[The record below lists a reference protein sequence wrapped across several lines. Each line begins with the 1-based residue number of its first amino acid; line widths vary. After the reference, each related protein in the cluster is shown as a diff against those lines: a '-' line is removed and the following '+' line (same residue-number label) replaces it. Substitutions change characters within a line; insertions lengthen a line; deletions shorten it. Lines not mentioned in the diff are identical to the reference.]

1 MRVFAKMIGVA
12 TPRTA
17 GPPAAP
23 LPSAPPTPAYQ
34 EDSSP
39 DEVESRAELL
49 ARIADGG
56 LAGLTVQGLHLDTGP
71 SVDLTDVDVT
81 DTLFVGCRFTG
92 PDTVVDL
99 FRRGAHVLPEFADL
113 PFGTQPS
120 RLYTADN
127 LVAGFADGGF
137 DGMYD
142 TQVYQHFLAHGGSHP
157 DVRTALAQRLH
168 DAGVDDALQDTM
180 AAWDTAPRP
189 GPVVGMMG
197 GHAERRGSAGYRLAA
212 ELGRALAAAG
222 ALVVTGGGPGV
233 MEAANLGSYLAGRSD
248 EELDDAIATLA
259 TAPDFTDHDRYTRVA
274 LQVRHRYPADGAA
287 GGLAVPTWL
296 YGHEPANLFAAGIA
310 KYFSN
315 AIREDTILGLSR
327 GGVVFAPGRAGTV
340 QEVFQAATKL
350 FYRVDG
356 AVGPLVFLDRSFWTD
371 TLPVR
376 TLLGPLFA
384 DTPAGDLNAVVH
396 LVDDVATAVDILT
409 GTA

>member
-1 MRVFAKMIGVA
+1 MA

-23 LPSAPPTPAYQ
+23 LSPVPPSTAYQ
-34 EDSSP
+34 QDGSP

-56 LAGLTVQGLHLDTGP
+56 LAGLTVQGLRLDTGP
-71 SVDLTDVDVT
+71 PVDLGSVDVT

-92 PDTVVDL
+92 PDTVIDL
-99 FRRGAHVLPEFADL
+99 VRRGAHVVPEFADL

-120 RLYTADN
+120 RLYTADD

-142 TQVYQHFLAHGGSHP
+142 TRVYQHFLRHGGSRP

-180 AAWDTAPRP
+180 TTWDARPQP

-197 GHAERRGSAGYRLAA
+197 GHAERRGSVGYRLAA
-212 ELGRALAAAG
+212 ELGRALTAAG

-233 MEAANLGSYLAGRSD
+233 MEAANLGSYLAGRPD
-248 EELDDAIATLA
+248 EALDDAIGTLA
-259 TAPDFTDHDRYTRVA
+259 TAPDFAEHDRYTRAA
-274 LQVRHRYPADGAA
+274 LQVRHRYPADGVA

-296 YGHEPANLFAAGIA
+296 YGHEPANLFAGGIA

-315 AIREDTILGLSR
+315 AIREDTILSLSR

-356 AVGPLVFLDRSFWTD
+356 ATGPLVFLDRSFWTD

-376 TLLGPLFA
+376 TLLEPLFA
-384 DTPAGDLNAVVH
+384 DTPAGDLNSSVH
-396 LVDDVATAVDILT
+396 LVDDVATAVGILT
-409 GTA
+409 DVPA